1 MFYILYSSI
10 MNNENTPITAL
21 TGQGDTFPSRYSSP
35 SAGKREGIMKHTKGK
50 WLMEDRSDKIT
61 QVISY
66 DINTAEAKD
75 ICVVSDDW
83 NEQVANAN
91 LIAAAPEMLSLLKRF
106 LEAPGYKEGRDN
118 TKWMLLEEM
127 KAITIKAEGK

>member
-1 MFYILYSSI
+1 
-10 MNNENTPITAL
+10 
-21 TGQGDTFPSRYSSP
+21 
-35 SAGKREGIMKHTKGK
+35 MKNTKGK

-91 LIAAAPEMLSLLKRF
+91 LIAAAPDLLRAIKPLVKR
-106 LEAPGYKEGRDN
+106 
-118 TKWMLLEEM
+118 
-127 KAITIKAEGK
+127 IKAEDSWAKDYNQIKFAEEAIAKAEDKQ

>member
-1 MFYILYSSI
+1 
-10 MNNENTPITAL
+10 
-21 TGQGDTFPSRYSSP
+21 
-35 SAGKREGIMKHTKGK
+35 MKNTKGK
-50 WLMEDRSDKIT
+50 WEIENRSDKIT

-91 LIAAAPEMLSLLKRF
+91 LIASAPEMFKALKAMTKLFEERV
-106 LEAPGYKEGRDN
+106 PYPNNTQRYKQAI
-118 TKWMLLEEM
+118 
-127 KAITIKAEGK
+127 KAIAKAEGEIK

>member
-1 MFYILYSSI
+1 
-10 MNNENTPITAL
+10 
-21 TGQGDTFPSRYSSP
+21 
-35 SAGKREGIMKHTKGK
+35 MKHTKGK
-50 WLMEDRSDKIT
+50 WEMEDRSDKIT

-91 LIAAAPEMLSLLKRF
+91 LIAAAPELFKALKAMTKLFEERI
-106 LEAPGYKEGRDN
+106 PYPNNTQRYKQAI
-118 TKWMLLEEM
+118 
-127 KAITIKAEGK
+127 KAIAKAEGK

>member
-1 MFYILYSSI
+1 
-10 MNNENTPITAL
+10 
-21 TGQGDTFPSRYSSP
+21 
-35 SAGKREGIMKHTKGK
+35 MKNTKGK
-50 WLMEDRSDKIT
+50 WLIEDRSDKIT

-91 LIAAAPEMLSLLKRF
+91 LIASAPDLLRAIKPLVKR
-106 LEAPGYKEGRDN
+106 
-118 TKWMLLEEM
+118 
-127 KAITIKAEGK
+127 IKAEDSWAKDYNQIKFAEEAIAKAEDKQ

>member
-1 MFYILYSSI
+1 
-10 MNNENTPITAL
+10 
-21 TGQGDTFPSRYSSP
+21 
-35 SAGKREGIMKHTKGK
+35 MKSTKGK
-50 WLMEDRSDKIT
+50 WEIENRSDKIT

>member
-1 MFYILYSSI
+1 
-10 MNNENTPITAL
+10 
-21 TGQGDTFPSRYSSP
+21 
-35 SAGKREGIMKHTKGK
+35 MKNTKGK
-50 WLMEDRSDKIT
+50 WEIENRSDKIT

-91 LIAAAPEMLSLLKRF
+91 LIASAPEMLKSLKLILDECR
-106 LEAPGYKEGRDN
+106 AVTVTGYHNKLMNIWE
-118 TKWMLLEEM
+118 MAEE
-127 KAITIKAEGK
+127 TIAKAEGE

>member
-1 MFYILYSSI
+1 
-10 MNNENTPITAL
+10 
-21 TGQGDTFPSRYSSP
+21 
-35 SAGKREGIMKHTKGK
+35 MKNTKGK
-50 WLMEDRSDKIT
+50 WEIENRSDKIT

-83 NEQVANAN
+83 NEQIANAN

-106 LEAPGYKEGRDN
+106 LKAPAYEEARDTTN
-118 TKWMLLEEM
+118 MYMLLEEI
-127 KAITIKAEGK
+127 KAVTTKAEGK

>member
-1 MFYILYSSI
+1 
-10 MNNENTPITAL
+10 
-21 TGQGDTFPSRYSSP
+21 
-35 SAGKREGIMKHTKGK
+35 MKHTKGK
-50 WLMEDRSDKIT
+50 WEMEDRSDKIT

-66 DINTAEAKD
+66 NINTAEAKD

-106 LEAPGYKEGRDN
+106 LEAPGYKEARDN

>member
-1 MFYILYSSI
+1 
-10 MNNENTPITAL
+10 
-21 TGQGDTFPSRYSSP
+21 
-35 SAGKREGIMKHTKGK
+35 MKNTKGK
-50 WLMEDRSDKIT
+50 WQMEDRSDKIT

-91 LIAAAPEMLSLLKRF
+91 LIAAAPELFKALKAMTKLFEERV
-106 LEAPGYKEGRDN
+106 PYPNNTQRYKQAI
-118 TKWMLLEEM
+118 
-127 KAITIKAEGK
+127 KAIAKAEGEIK

>member
-1 MFYILYSSI
+1 
-10 MNNENTPITAL
+10 
-21 TGQGDTFPSRYSSP
+21 
-35 SAGKREGIMKHTKGK
+35 MKNTKGK
-50 WLMEDRSDKIT
+50 WEIENRSDKIT

-91 LIAAAPEMLSLLKRF
+91 LIASAPELLKA
-106 LEAPGYKEGRDN
+106 LKYINKECVKMNRGDYDE
-118 TKWMLLEEM
+118 TPEKIDYVFSGIW
-127 KAITIKAEGK
+127 KKAEEAIARAGGK

>member
-1 MFYILYSSI
+1 
-10 MNNENTPITAL
+10 
-21 TGQGDTFPSRYSSP
+21 
-35 SAGKREGIMKHTKGK
+35 
-50 WLMEDRSDKIT
+50 MEDRSDKIT

-83 NEQVANAN
+83 NEQIANAN

-106 LEAPGYKEGRDN
+106 LKAPAYEEARDTTN
-118 TKWMLLEEM
+118 MYMLLEEI
-127 KAITIKAEGK
+127 KAVTTKAEGK

>member
-1 MFYILYSSI
+1 
-10 MNNENTPITAL
+10 
-21 TGQGDTFPSRYSSP
+21 
-35 SAGKREGIMKHTKGK
+35 MKNTKGK
-50 WLMEDRSDKIT
+50 WEIENRSDKIT

-91 LIAAAPEMLSLLKRF
+91 LIASAPDLLRAIKPLVKRIKAEDSWAKDYNQIKF
-106 LEAPGYKEGRDN
+106 AEEAI
-118 TKWMLLEEM
+118 
-127 KAITIKAEGK
+127 AKAEGK

>member
-1 MFYILYSSI
+1 
-10 MNNENTPITAL
+10 
-21 TGQGDTFPSRYSSP
+21 
-35 SAGKREGIMKHTKGK
+35 MKNTKGK
-50 WLMEDRSDKIT
+50 WEIENRSDKIT

-91 LIAAAPEMLSLLKRF
+91 LIATAPDLLRAIKPLVKRIKAEDSWAKDYNQIKF
-106 LEAPGYKEGRDN
+106 AEEAI
-118 TKWMLLEEM
+118 
-127 KAITIKAEGK
+127 AKAEGK

>member
-1 MFYILYSSI
+1 
-10 MNNENTPITAL
+10 MN
-21 TGQGDTFPSRYSSP
+21 
-35 SAGKREGIMKHTKGK
+35 HTKGK
-50 WLMEDRSDKIT
+50 WEMEDRSDKIT

-91 LIAAAPEMLSLLKRF
+91 LIASAPEMLEALKAMTKLFEERV
-106 LEAPGYKEGRDN
+106 PYPNNTQRYKQAI
-118 TKWMLLEEM
+118 
-127 KAITIKAEGK
+127 KAIAKAEGK

>member
-1 MFYILYSSI
+1 
-10 MNNENTPITAL
+10 
-21 TGQGDTFPSRYSSP
+21 
-35 SAGKREGIMKHTKGK
+35 MKNTKGK
-50 WLMEDRSDKIT
+50 WEIENRSDKIT

-91 LIAAAPEMLSLLKRF
+91 LIASAPELFKALK
-106 LEAPGYKEGRDN
+106 YINKECVKMNRGDYDETPEKIN
-118 TKWMLLEEM
+118 YVFSGIWK
-127 KAITIKAEGK
+127 KAEEAIARAGGK